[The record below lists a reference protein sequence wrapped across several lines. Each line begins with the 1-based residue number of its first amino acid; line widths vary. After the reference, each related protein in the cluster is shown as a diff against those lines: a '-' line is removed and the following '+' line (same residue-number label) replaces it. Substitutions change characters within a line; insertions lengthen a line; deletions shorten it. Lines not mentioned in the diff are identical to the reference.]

1 MNHLNE
7 PILDRNLL
15 NEYSKRIKDL
25 IEFMNFLLNDFLDLN
40 KLDNKTFVLN
50 KS

>member
-7 PILDRNLL
+7 PILDRYLI

-25 IEFMNFLLNDFLDLN
+25 VEFMNFLLNDFLDLN
-40 KLDNKTFVLN
+40 KLENKTFILN

>member
-1 MNHLNE
+1 MNHLKE
-7 PILDRNLL
+7 PILDRQLI

-40 KLDNKTFVLN
+40 KLENKTFVLY